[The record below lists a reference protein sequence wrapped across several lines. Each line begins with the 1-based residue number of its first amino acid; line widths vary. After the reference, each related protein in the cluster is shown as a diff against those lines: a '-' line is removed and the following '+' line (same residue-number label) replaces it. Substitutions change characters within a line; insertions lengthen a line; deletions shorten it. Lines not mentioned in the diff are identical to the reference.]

1 MSGFKTDF
9 FRGLTNQNNW
19 HTFSNPSSSRAAA
32 QPNPPVECTLCD
44 NNTRKKT
51 TPGCQSNFLCP
62 NIFPSTVTS
71 SSLSRHVHFRLIK
84 NKWLLHALWCNT
96 ISCIS
101 HDIIYCTSLFNGKM
115 SLRIFRA
122 AGDGKI
128 TEGVKHTLYDS
139 YLHVFPITAKHL
151 ILPSLCTL
159 FLLSFS

>member
-1 MSGFKTDF
+1 MKFSGFP
-9 FRGLTNQNNW
+9 QQSA
-19 HTFSNPSSSRAAA
+19 H
-32 QPNPPVECTLCD
+32 CD

-71 SSLSRHVHFRLIK
+71 SSLSRHVHFRLIR

-128 TEGVKHTLYDS
+128 TEGVKHTLHVRFLPPCFPNYCKTFDFAIT
-139 YLHVFPITAKHL
+139 LHTFPIILSL
-151 ILPSLCTL
+151 IQLNVL
-159 FLLSFS
+159 